1 MICSLLCPWNSPG
14 KNTRVGCHSL
24 LQGIFPTQ
32 VSNPGLLHCRWIL
45 YRLSHQGTPITSK
58 EALRNGKWK
67 LSGKMAQLFALQMG
81 NTPKHILPQPPR
93 CSQWPWTWHHS
104 SGYLSPPASLPC
116 SPTYGCFTGSHQT
129 LAHKSSPQSQLLWE
143 PSQRRWGIRLKGCR
157 GWCQLRPQL
166 FSCCFRSNEALRWLC
181 SFWE

>member
-67 LSGKMAQLFALQMG
+67 LSGK
-81 NTPKHILPQPPR
+81 
-93 CSQWPWTWHHS
+93 WPN
-104 SGYLSPPASLPC
+104 SLP
-116 SPTYGCFTGSHQT
+116 F
-129 LAHKSSPQSQLLWE
+129 
-143 PSQRRWGIRLKGCR
+143 RWGTLQSTYYPSLPGAHSGR
-157 GWCQLRPQL
+157 GLDITLQATFPHLPHSPAPPPTGASQDHTKHLPTNPHLRV
-166 FSCCFRSNEALRWLC
+166 
-181 SFWE
+181 SFCGNPAKDDGESG